1 VVTLSKNGG
10 SFTDAVEDADSDPAN
25 EIQALN
31 ISGNHLSLSK
41 GGGTIAVPGD
51 NWGIQTVIT
60 DPTLSGNGIT
70 TTPLKIGITD
80 FPYPTGYNKSNM
92 RILTAELKESNLYWV
107 SIGMVP
113 YDPSPTMGT
122 HHSFCY
128 YLWDNFIRLEYPNE
142 VYYHNKPFRLLVIK
156 VQ

>member
-1 VVTLSKNGG
+1 
-10 SFTDAVEDADSDPAN
+10 VEDADSDPAN

-80 FPYPTGYNKSNM
+80 FPYPTGYNKNNL
-92 RILTAELKESNLYWV
+92 RILNAELKESNLYWV

-122 HHSFCY
+122 HLHFVIPYGTISYDLNILTKCIITTNHSGY
-128 YLWDNFIRLEYPNE
+128 
-142 VYYHNKPFRLLVIK
+142 
-156 VQ
+156 